1 MASYIDVFG
10 QLSLVPSDGA
20 EVSVRADKGTVSVM
34 VPDFKAAR
42 QLLRQVP
49 RRHNRRQVLARL
61 QDGLRLSDLKLQ
73 VKVSSSVVARLTPR
87 SRGGLVSRLVGLD
100 PMELRLLAI
109 VRAALS
115 LA

>member
-10 QLSLVPSDGA
+10 QLSLVPSVGA
-20 EVSVRADKGTVSVM
+20 EVLVRADKDTVSVT
-34 VPDFKAAR
+34 VPDFKVAR
-42 QLLRQVP
+42 QLLKQVP

-61 QDGLRLSDLKLQ
+61 QDALRLSDLRLQ
-73 VKVSSSVVARLTPR
+73 VKVSHWVVAQLAPR
-87 SRGGLVSRLVGLD
+87 SQGGLVSRLVGLD